1 MNTIR
6 ALCSHCGHEMQLPA
20 TFVGKQGKCPACG
33 QLTTINAA
41 SSDQPNSGS
50 IQEFPNLPPMS
61 QQPASPQQF
70 PQQSVP
76 SQQFS
81 GQATPQQSNIGDQAL
96 ETFKL
101 AGETA
106 KTIGGA
112 IYDRAKKGAEASKNS
127 QFLSA
132 AGASSTQP
140 VGNDRYPN
148 LSKYLQVVDIITRV
162 GFRIALIIL
171 VVLICLGIL
180 GGILQIVNGG
190 FLQGVVS
197 LIVVPIAGVI
207 YYFFLIWFRIVA
219 LASSELIRVF
229 MDTEKNTRSR

>member
-1 MNTIR
+1 MGLIMNTVR

-33 QLTTINAA
+33 QLTKINAA

-50 IQEFPNLPPMS
+50 IQQFPNLPPMS

-76 SQQFS
+76 PQQFS
-81 GQATPQQSNIGDQAL
+81 GQATSQQSNIGDQAAR
-96 ETFKL
+96 L

-106 KTIGGA
+106 ETFKSIGGA
-112 IYDRAKKGAEASKNS
+112 IYDRAKKGAEASKKS

-132 AGASSTQP
+132 AGASSSQP

-171 VVLICLGIL
+171 VVLICLGMLMLKTYIL
-180 GGILQIVNGG
+180 K
-190 FLQGVVS
+190 
-197 LIVVPIAGVI
+197 
-207 YYFFLIWFRIVA
+207 R
-219 LASSELIRVF
+219 
-229 MDTEKNTRSR
+229 